1 MSMPSLSRLPS
12 VSEVSST
19 ELGSAPYSRVGIIQ
33 TEWPDG
39 TYSIG
44 TFSIVG
50 RNDLLTATHV
60 VYNPAYGGWA
70 VGFDF
75 YLAADYNFVTDRFDS
90 AGTMLDFT
98 EFTLMAFPD
107 SVYVD
112 ADDETLTLEESQYD
126 VAIIG
131 LDRAVG
137 EQFGWLRLAP
147 GNEGQGEESA
157 FAAFAVGYP
166 TDGTGMMQDMVNV
179 YALSDADVYESDRAS
194 LKPGSSGGPL
204 LKASDQDGSISTGVM
219 GVMSSRDD
227 YASIWAD
234 IDSVYDDLLY
244 EMAQNNELLGEASR
258 WGDTNYVVTSL
269 LLENAEEGIALAK
282 TAGGFYAIDSASVD
296 QGDFVSDEALLL
308 MKSKTKA
315 WAPKGTQSVE
325 HVLYDFEESEYVL
338 GLEKVGTK
346 KTLYYEQAFDEQT
359 GRAKGGAVKVANP
372 EWAEYDLTTDAN
384 VALNQLVGHFSS
396 FDPIWA

>member
-1 MSMPSLSRLPS
+1 MIT
-12 VSEVSST
+12 EVSAQSLT
-19 ELGSAPYSRVGIIQ
+19 LTPYARIGIIQ
-33 TEWPDG
+33 TEWPNG

-90 AGTMLDFT
+90 PGTTLNFT

-112 ADDETLTLEESQYD
+112 GDDETLTIEESQYD
-126 VAIIG
+126 LAIIG

-137 EQFGWLRLAP
+137 EQYGWLRLAP

-166 TDGTGMMQDMVNV
+166 TDGTGMMQDTVNV

-204 LKASDQDGSISTGVM
+204 LKASDQDGSISTSVM
-219 GVMSSRDD
+219 GVMSSRDNF
-227 YASIWAD
+227 ASLWAD
-234 IDSVYDDLLY
+234 IDSAYDDLLY
-244 EMAQNNELLGEASR
+244 EMAQNNELLGETSR

-269 LLENAEEGIALAK
+269 LLENAEEGIALTK

-296 QGDFVSDEALLL
+296 QGDFVSDGALLL

-315 WAPKGTQSVE
+315 WVPKSTQSVE
-325 HVLYDFEESEYVL
+325 HVLYDQEDFEYVL
-338 GLEKVGTK
+338 GLEKVGAK
-346 KTLYYEQAFDEQT
+346 KTVYYEQAFDDQT
-359 GRAKGGAVKVANP
+359 GRAKGAAVKVINP
-372 EWAEYDLTTDAN
+372 EWAGFDATSSASDPLGQSWLDAHTTLFGYT
-384 VALNQLVGHFSS
+384 V
-396 FDPIWA
+396 